1 MRRITRPRGFARPV
15 VGYLVRV
22 QICRTGMTNIP
33 DLSPARRARRS
44 LAMII

>member
-15 VGYLVRV
+15 LGYLIRV
-22 QICRTGMTNIP
+22 QICRTGVADIP
-33 DLSPARRARRS
+33 VLSPTKRARRS